1 MCGSKRH
8 PTLSVVRSGALR
20 RGLILNSDV
29 LCYELI
35 GDECHVLVTYMI
47 GFSHTGGIGK
57 VSFVET
63 VRESNFGVSL
73 RVRKKYC

>member
-8 PTLSVVRSGALR
+8 PTLSVVRNGALR
-20 RGLILNSDV
+20 RGLILNSGV
-29 LCYELI
+29 LRYELV

-57 VSFVET
+57 VSFVEI
-63 VRESNFGVSL
+63 VRGKVTLGSVFE
-73 RVRKKYC
+73 

>member
-8 PTLSVVRSGALR
+8 STLSVVRNGALR
-20 RGLILNSDV
+20 RGLILNSVV
-29 LCYELI
+29 LRYELV

-47 GFSHTGGIGK
+47 GFSHTGDIGK

-63 VRESNFGVSL
+63 VRGKVTLESVFE
-73 RVRKKYC
+73 

>member
-8 PTLSVVRSGALR
+8 PTLSVVRNVALR
-20 RGLILNSDV
+20 RGLILNSGV
-29 LCYELI
+29 LRYELV

-47 GFSHTGGIGK
+47 DFSHTGGIGK

-63 VRESNFGVSL
+63 VRGKVTLELVFE
-73 RVRKKYC
+73 

>member
-8 PTLSVVRSGALR
+8 PTLSVVRNGALR
-20 RGLILNSDV
+20 RGLILNSGV
-29 LCYELI
+29 LRYELVS
-35 GDECHVLVTYMI
+35 DECHVLVRYMI

-63 VRESNFGVSL
+63 ARGKVTLESVFE
-73 RVRKKYC
+73 

>member
-1 MCGSKRH
+1 MCESKRH
-8 PTLSVVRSGALR
+8 STLSVVRNGALR
-20 RGLILNSDV
+20 RGLILNSVV
-29 LCYELI
+29 LRYELV

-63 VRESNFGVSL
+63 VRGKVNLESVFE
-73 RVRKKYC
+73 

>member
-1 MCGSKRH
+1 M
-8 PTLSVVRSGALR
+8 LR
-20 RGLILNSDV
+20 
-29 LCYELI
+29 YELV

-63 VRESNFGVSL
+63 VRGKVTLGSVFE
-73 RVRKKYC
+73 